1 MKYSVNIYS
10 SSNIKFFLSEFLS
23 EYNLFFLDLD
33 KIEVSQKHYRPSILI
48 LNSEEDFNVI
58 NLDKINDNHLI
69 LSSLQNVNFL
79 RKKYNLLKTPISIT
93 QIKTSIENF
102 IENLK
107 IYFYDISIENET
119 LTNMKNNSFC
129 YLTKIE
135 VEILTCLICQKET
148 TKDYIKKNILNIKNG
163 IETNSLESHLTRIR
177 KKMNQIRT
185 SVKIHSKS
193 DKLLIKI

>member
-1 MKYSVNIYS
+1 LKYSVNIYS

-93 QIKTSIENF
+93 QIKTSIEN
-102 IENLK
+102 
-107 IYFYDISIENET
+107 
-119 LTNMKNNSFC
+119 
-129 YLTKIE
+129 
-135 VEILTCLICQKET
+135 
-148 TKDYIKKNILNIKNG
+148 
-163 IETNSLESHLTRIR
+163 
-177 KKMNQIRT
+177 
-185 SVKIHSKS
+185 
-193 DKLLIKI
+193 